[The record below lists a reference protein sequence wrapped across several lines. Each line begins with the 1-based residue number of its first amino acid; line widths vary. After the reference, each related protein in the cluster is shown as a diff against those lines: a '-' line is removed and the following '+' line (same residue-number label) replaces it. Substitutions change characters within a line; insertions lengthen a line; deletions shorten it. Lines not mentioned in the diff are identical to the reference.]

1 MSYLPIWYGLKFC
14 PYIMAQLLVLLPQT
28 KEVKALELTEWK
40 HLCANPSFALQSNHS
55 VECVNRCVLMSV
67 CHPR

>member
-1 MSYLPIWYGLKFC
+1 MSYLPVWYGLNFC
-14 PYIMAQLLVLLPQT
+14 PYIMAHLLVLLPQT

-40 HLCANPSFALQSNHS
+40 RLCANPSIALQSNHS
-55 VECVNRCVLMSV
+55 VECVNRCVLLCV